1 MKGGSFRLRS
11 TGLLLMSVCDKDPVI
26 VAAIR
31 VSARAADTGRPS
43 CPHRAPTLCICRGAQ
58 CSARRRLGKTVFG
71 PTIMD
76 WACQQTSE
84 FRGLT
89 CVRAKELEPLPAD
102 WNRLLV
108 AHPDRPE
115 NGKINRESA

>member
-1 MKGGSFRLRS
+1 
-11 TGLLLMSVCDKDPVI
+11 
-26 VAAIR
+26 
-31 VSARAADTGRPS
+31 
-43 CPHRAPTLCICRGAQ
+43 
-58 CSARRRLGKTVFG
+58 
-71 PTIMD
+71 MD